1 MKSLSGREECWIL
14 EEIHKDG
21 TCLMERS
28 QLFLWLFCPL
38 LWLLA
43 DSLWAAELEE
53 GISATSETQTESFSE
68 AWNSL
73 KSQLKKLKLNLMRA
87 EKNLATSKTLLK
99 DSEAHSMNL
108 ELQLQEVLTTSTA
121 LTDQLNSSN
130 TTLKEQESSINNL
143 QNELVIWGA
152 IGIVIGA
159 TVGIL
164 LE

>member
-68 AWNSL
+68 AWSSL
-73 KSQLKKLKLNLMRA
+73 KAQLKKLKLNLMRA

-143 QNELVIWGA
+143 QNELVIWGVV
-152 IGIVIGA
+152 GIVIGA

>member
-21 TCLMERS
+21 TCLMIKG
-28 QLFLWLFCPL
+28 QLCLWLFCPL
-38 LWLLA
+38 LWLVA

-53 GISATSETQTESFSE
+53 GTSVTSETQTESFSE
-68 AWNSL
+68 AWSSL

-130 TTLKEQESSINNL
+130 IILKEQESSINKL
-143 QNELVIWGA
+143 QNELVIWGVV
-152 IGIVIGA
+152 GIVIGA

>member
-1 MKSLSGREECWIL
+1 MKRLSGREEFWIL

-21 TCLMERS
+21 TCLMIKG
-28 QLFLWLFCPL
+28 QLCLWLFCPL

-53 GISATSETQTESFSE
+53 GTSANSEPRTESFSE

-73 KSQLKKLKLNLMRA
+73 KEQLKKLKLNLMRA
-87 EKNLATSKTLLK
+87 EKNLATSKTLLTESK
-99 DSEAHSMNL
+99 AHSTSL
-108 ELQLQEVLTTSTA
+108 ELLLVEASTTSTR
-121 LTDQLNSSN
+121 LNDQLNLSN
-130 TTLKEQESSINNL
+130 TILKEQEYSINKL